1 MISTTQTNAPQALA
15 QSVNERLWQFVGY
28 PIDTTFTDTENTKTM
43 KNYALMNRKTGKV
56 TGRKFATRAA
66 ARIAK
71 RDGGF
76 KHSIYK
82 LDTGTVIR

>member
-1 MISTTQTNAPQALA
+1 MTQMNAPLAPAL
-15 QSVNERLWQFVGY
+15 FDK
-28 PIDTTFTDTENTKTM
+28 DTKHM
-43 KNYALMNRKTGKV
+43 KNYALMNRKTGKI

-66 ARIAK
+66 ARAAK
-71 RDGGF
+71 REGGF